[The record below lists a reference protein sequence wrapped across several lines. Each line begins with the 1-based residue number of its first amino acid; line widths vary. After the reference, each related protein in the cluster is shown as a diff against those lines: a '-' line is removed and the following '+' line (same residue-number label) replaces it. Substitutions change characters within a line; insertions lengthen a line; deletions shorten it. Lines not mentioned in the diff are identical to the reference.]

1 MPKKIES
8 APIKPGR
15 IKPGRIKPTRIESDK
30 AKIVRVDPPKDPL
43 ESVPPDHAAII
54 EAGKII
60 RDQGIVIFPAQ
71 CLYGLAANALDPK
84 AVQKIFD
91 LKQRPKNNPILVL
104 IQTQKDLNPLVK
116 HIPDSARILMDRFW
130 PGNLTLIFEAADQV
144 SPLLTAHTQKIG
156 IRVPVHPVARAL
168 VKQVQGPITGT
179 SANLSGQPAC
189 SRVSQLP
196 LAMVRG
202 ADLILDAGHLKGGI
216 GSTIVDVTCDPVRI
230 LRQGMVSSIKISQAL
245 SPLT

>member
-1 MPKKIES
+1 LPRKIE
-8 APIKPGR
+8 PVKIKPDQ
-15 IKPGRIKPTRIESDK
+15 IKSERATII
-30 AKIVRVDPPKDPL
+30 RVDPPKDPL

-104 IQTQKDLNPLVK
+104 IQTPKDLKPLVN
-116 HIPDSARILMDRFW
+116 HIPDSALILMDNFW
-130 PGNLTLIFEAADQV
+130 PGNLTLIFEAADHV

-156 IRVPVHPVARAL
+156 IRIPVHPVARAL

-196 LAMVRG
+196 LAMVQG

-230 LRQGMVSSIKISQAL
+230 LRQGMVSGIKIFQAL